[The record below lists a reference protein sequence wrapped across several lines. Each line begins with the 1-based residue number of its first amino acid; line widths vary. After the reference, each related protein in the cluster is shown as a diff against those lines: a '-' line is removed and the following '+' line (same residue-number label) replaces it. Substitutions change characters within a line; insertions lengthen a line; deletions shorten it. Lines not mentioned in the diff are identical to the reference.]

1 MELCGRRV
9 SSRPEYNKIGTDVPS
24 KDLLYAVGPM
34 AGETAIAEKQM
45 LPLHTAGY
53 NGGLDPHF
61 MGSKSE
67 ARKAGNGLQVD
78 DEPYGFKLLP

>member
-1 MELCGRRV
+1 
-9 SSRPEYNKIGTDVPS
+9 
-24 KDLLYAVGPM
+24 M